1 MKTGLVYS
9 ENIKKYDFGKGHSF
23 RGVRFEKF
31 MDFFQE
37 KFERFKDQ
45 FEIIEPEKARDKEIG
60 LVHDKKYLEAM
71 KSASRGEKVNVYEYL
86 SGDNLNPLT
95 LKVPPGIE
103 EGARWSVGTSIT
115 AGELVMEGK
124 FKKAIGIGGG
134 LHHAKPSYG
143 EGFCVYND
151 VAICTENLKQKY
163 DIEKILIL
171 DTDAHA
177 GNGVKEIFYSDPSVL
192 FIDVHQ
198 DPKTIYP
205 STGFVSEI
213 GEREGEG
220 FTVNLPL
227 SPNTGGK
234 AYHYIFE
241 ELISPLAEEFEP
253 EVIMRYG
260 GSDPYY
266 LDDLTSLGLTL
277 DGFRMIGEEV
287 RELSDLSEGKEIDLL
302 ASGYNLDILPPVW
315 SSLIA
320 GLLDLDIS
328 FDIKEENLPSENSE
342 FETTKRRVKELS
354 CKLEK
359 YWKGL
364 K

>member
-1 MKTGLVYS
+1 MKAGLVYS
-9 ENIKKYDFGKGHSF
+9 ENIEKYDFGKGHPF

-37 KFERFKDQ
+37 EFEDQ
-45 FEIIEPEKARDKEIG
+45 FEIIEPEKAADEEIL

-71 KSASRGEKVNVYEYL
+71 EAASKGEKENVHDYL

-95 LKVPPGIE
+95 QKVPPGLE
-103 EGARWSVGTSIT
+103 KGARWSVGTSIT
-115 AGELVMEGK
+115 AGESVMEEK

-134 LHHAKPSYG
+134 LHHAKPGYG

-151 VAICTENLKQKY
+151 VAICAENLKQNY
-163 DIEKILIL
+163 NTERILIL

-192 FIDVHQ
+192 FIDIHQ

-205 STGFVSEI
+205 GTGFASEI
-213 GEREGEG
+213 GDGEGKG

-227 SPNTGGK
+227 PPSTGNE

-241 ELISPLAEEFEP
+241 KLIFPLAEEFKP

-277 DGFRMIGEEV
+277 DGFKMIGKKV
-287 RELSDLSEGKEIDLL
+287 RQLSDLFKGKEIDLL
-302 ASGYNLDILPPVW
+302 TSGYNLDILPPAW

-320 GLLDLDIS
+320 GLLDLGIS
-328 FDIKEENLPSENSE
+328 FDIKEENPPSENSG
-342 FETTKRRVKELS
+342 FEATKRIVKDLNRRL
-354 CKLEK
+354 KK
-359 YWKGL
+359 YWNSFK
-364 K
+364 